1 MPKTRRS
8 LVLALVAVLVVVCAA
23 TATGWVLL
31 RDDDRSTRG
40 TCDDAAYELSAES
53 EDGDVEVSLE
63 LRSNAPGET
72 WSVAIEQDGTEL
84 VTGERTTD
92 EDAELDVTAYTG
104 SDEAVGAI
112 TATATDEAGSTCTA
126 TLQP

>member
-8 LVLALVAVLVVVCAA
+8 LALVLVAVLVLVCAA
-23 TATGWVLL
+23 TAAGWVLL

-40 TCDDAAYELSAES
+40 TCGEAAYELSAEA
-53 EDGDVEVSLE
+53 ENGDVEVSFE
-63 LRSNAPGET
+63 LRSTAPGET
-72 WSVAIEQDGTEL
+72 WVVAIEQDGTEL

-104 SDEAVGAI
+104 SEEAAAI
-112 TATATDEAGSTCTA
+112 TATATDAAGSTCTA